1 LALRVLSTQALAA
14 AQNPGMQEDSFGQ
27 QTEVVQPNPL
37 AEAAGTAATTAA
49 ITGAN
54 PAETAIVGECSQLP
68 PSAQVSHPER
78 LIVMLYGPPTAPT
91 TTQAA
96 LLNSRY
102 GLPVVTIDGLLQVS
116 MTSMLNAK
124 RDKFMLSTSSKK
136 SA

>member
-1 LALRVLSTQALAA
+1 
-14 AQNPGMQEDSFGQ
+14 MQEDNFGQ
-27 QTEVVQPNPL
+27 QTEVVPPNPL

-49 ITGAN
+49 ITVAN

-68 PSAQVSHPER
+68 SSAQVSQPER

-91 TTQAA
+91 ATQAA
-96 LLNSRY
+96 LLSSRY
-102 GLPVVTIDGLLQVS
+102 GLPVVTIDGLLQV
-116 MTSMLNAK
+116 SMLNAK